1 MINKISL
8 PFAFWAAMFASGAV
22 VAEVLNLAE
31 LNTREIAELDRDTTV
46 VIIPGGILEQHGP
59 YLPSFSDGYVNID
72 ESRQLA
78 TDLSEREWTV
88 VMFPVI
94 PLGAGGAN
102 EIGGHHSYPGTFAIR
117 PETLRAVFM
126 DIAMELGEQDFRY
139 VFIIHKHGAPDHNVA
154 LDQASQF
161 FRDEY
166 GGQMH
171 NLSGFAAGLSWTPEL
186 LSKVA
191 VMEEGLSI
199 HAGAME
205 TSQVMHLKPE
215 LVSDRVTSAEPVTGK
230 DFAELIEI
238 AKDPEWAG
246 YFGSPRWARPE
257 IGKAIVEKRY
267 RRYLKLALHVL
278 DGGDPSELPGVS
290 KYNSPANMN
299 PTVSKQN
306 QEWYAKRAK
315 RQQEW
320 INQTGV
326 EL

>member
-1 MINKISL
+1 MINKISVH
-8 PFAFWAAMFASGAV
+8 FAFWAAMFASSAV

-31 LNTREIAELDRDTTV
+31 LNTREIAELDRDSTV

-59 YLPSFSDGYVNID
+59 YLPSFSDGYVNIN

-139 VFIIHKHGAPDHNVA
+139 VLIVHKHGAPDHNVA
-154 LDQASQF
+154 LEQASQF

-171 NLSGFAAGLSWTPEL
+171 NLSGFAVGLSWTPEL

-215 LVSDRVTSAEPVTGK
+215 LVSDRVTSAEPATGK

-257 IGKAIVEKRY
+257 IGKAIAEKRY
-267 RRYLKLALHVL
+267 RAYLKLALHIL
-278 DGGDPSELPGVS
+278 AGGDPSELPGFS

-306 QEWYAKRAK
+306 QELYAKRAK